1 MTEMQVS
8 QASSLCHFSEILKI
22 TAPLY
27 YMFFDKAF
35 FELKIVVLINF
46 EDKILSSVVGAA
58 FLFMTL
64 MLNSCFIFSNV
75 LGEALLFI

>member
-35 FELKIVVLINF
+35 FELKIVV
-46 EDKILSSVVGAA
+46 
-58 FLFMTL
+58 
-64 MLNSCFIFSNV
+64 
-75 LGEALLFI
+75 